1 MAEIEKKVQEIERG
15 GFTGDVD
22 EDDAGNKEENS
33 WFVLQLFHQASNV
46 PLNLIIPMM
55 AIVIRK
61 PIVPIEMI
69 FVTMVNTIHR
79 SSFSFYWSL
88 ISYSLIFL
96 RRENWREQRSTG
108 NTNRRGGGGGNNPKQ
123 TSYNPN
129 NNRYQHNPNPAR
141 NPRYADNRT
150 SYEGRDSPLQTTTEE
165 PTRNQ
170 RVNSGNFSQGQSSG
184 PTSPPTAVAGRT
196 IYPSSHRGSANRN
209 SPAPHAGSSSSRNNS
224 VQNTTSPPN
233 QQAGTNKLTK
243 KPSLRKNEEFLFSM
257 QSILV
262 HI

>member
-33 WFVLQLFHQASNV
+33 LFVLQLFHQASNV

-170 RVNSGNFSQGQSSG
+170 RLNSGNFSQGQSSG